1 VHWLC
6 SKAFIFKKSHAAVM
20 IFTWIRKLKCCIVW
34 LWSKLSCVVLILVC
48 LWLGGLCYEEASFI
62 MSLTNKPG
70 FFCSTLFFLLLVCYY
85 CLDIH
90 ICFEF
95 DVLSGYPICVLHLII
110 MDNWHGYENTNM
122 TYCIAFDF
130 WVKFGRCRFVLV

>member
-48 LWLGGLCYEEASFI
+48 LWLGCFCYEEARQWA
-62 MSLTNKPG
+62 G

-95 DVLSGYPICVLHLII
+95 DVLSGYPICVRTAFD
-110 MDNWHGYENTNM
+110 DNGQLTWLWKHKSD
-122 TYCIAFDF
+122 ILLAFDF